1 VQNAALAM
9 QSSADQLAHA
19 GLTTTDK
26 QPFSE
31 ILRLMRSATTELEA
45 ERDRLLRAE
54 EELAAVRVEL
64 ARARQRIDSL
74 EPLAGRAFPIYF
86 TQDGYPTVQP
96 HAGASPYRIV
106 VCSIPKAGTYLVAEL
121 LTRLG
126 CVATKLHLSSHV
138 LSDYRSATVR
148 EMREECARFTVQ
160 LDVSD
165 VLPLMLRGQF
175 AVGHLH
181 CTNEIRGSMQACK
194 NLFVYR
200 DLRDALV
207 SFVRFVGVTGRGGEA
222 AESWRHKP
230 DGPEKMLLALD
241 QLGQCF
247 FEMAVPMLDWLGAT
261 GVLSVQFEA
270 LYGDAGPDAQRRLVE
285 EIHDFLDLTVPLG
298 DVQVLLR
305 DLIGAPTKTWS
316 GKRSARHVFWN
327 DEVEERFR
335 SLGGQDANARLGF
348 D

>member
-9 QSSADQLAHA
+9 KLSADQLAHA
-19 GLTTTDK
+19 GPTTTTK
-26 QPFSE
+26 QPFSDF
-31 ILRLMRSATTELEA
+31 LRLIQSATAELEE
-45 ERDRLLRAE
+45 ERNRLLRSE

-64 ARARQRIDSL
+64 ARARQRIESL
-74 EPLAGRAFPIYF
+74 EPLAGRQFPVYF

-96 HAGASPYRIV
+96 HAGASPHRIV

-126 CVATKLHLSSHV
+126 CVATKLHLSSQV

-148 EMREECARFTVQ
+148 EMREEFARFTVP
-160 LDVSD
+160 LDVPE

-181 CTNEIRGSMQACK
+181 CTNENRSTMQACK
-194 NLFVYR
+194 ILFVYR

-207 SFVRFVGVTGRGGEA
+207 SFVRFVGDTGRGGEA
-222 AESWRHKP
+222 AEAWRHKP

-241 QLGQCF
+241 QLGQTF
-247 FEMAVPMLDWLGAT
+247 FDTAMPMLDWLGAT
-261 GVLSVQFEA
+261 EVLPVQFES
-270 LYGDAGPDAQRRLVE
+270 LYGDAGSDAQRQLVE
-285 EIHDFLDLTVPLG
+285 EIHDFLDLAVPLG
-298 DVQVLLR
+298 DVQVLLH

-316 GKRSARHVFWN
+316 GKRSTRNVFWN

-335 SLGGQDANARLGF
+335 SLGGHDANARLGY

>member
-1 VQNAALAM
+1 
-9 QSSADQLAHA
+9 
-19 GLTTTDK
+19 
-26 QPFSE
+26 
-31 ILRLMRSATTELEA
+31 MRSATTELEA

-86 TQDGYPTVQP
+86 TQHGFPTVQP
-96 HAGASPYRIV
+96 RAGASPHRIV

-126 CVATKLHLSSHV
+126 CVATKLHLSSGV
-138 LSDYRSATVR
+138 LSDYRSATIR
-148 EMREECARFTVQ
+148 EMREEFARFTVQ

-181 CTNEIRGSMQACK
+181 CTNEIQASLQACK

-207 SFVRFVGVTGRGGEA
+207 SFVRFIGDTGRGGQPAEA
-222 AESWRHKP
+222 WRHRP
-230 DGPEKMLLALD
+230 DSPEKMLLALD
-241 QLGQCF
+241 QLGQTF
-247 FEMAVPMLDWLGAT
+247 FDTAVPMLGWLGAK
-261 GVLSVQFEA
+261 GVLSVKFEA
-270 LYGDAGPDAQRRLVE
+270 LYGDLGPDVQRRLVE
-285 EIHDFLDLTVPLG
+285 KIHDFLDLTTSLG
-298 DVQVLLR
+298 DVEALLR

-316 GKRSARHVFWN
+316 GKRSSKNEFWN

-335 SLGGQDANARLGF
+335 SLGGHDANARLGYG
-348 D
+348 